1 MDFVTEKDKSL
12 QIVCKFRQKRADKRL
27 CDTSKQT
34 FSYLKAKISRGVF
47 NHSRGCSFCNIK
59 SAALPPTDIYIYK
72 PFTSKA
78 AESVRLSMSP
88 RQRRESFQLLPQARL
103 AFGADET
110 RTLIARHRL
119 FSVIFSLFVLAG
131 VSPPA
136 SQKEKIPR
144 KFLCGGCVQFSRCG
158 FLS

>member
-1 MDFVTEKDKSL
+1 MIRFVL
-12 QIVCKFRQKRADKRL
+12 RL
-27 CDTSKQT
+27 VISQNG
-34 FSYLKAKISRGVF
+34 FSDVLRTAMRVLRSNNFARRIQSYPWVFVRKNRYVKIGGSM
-47 NHSRGCSFCNIK
+47 
-59 SAALPPTDIYIYK
+59 PPTVF
-72 PFTSKA
+72 FTSAK
-78 AESVRLSMSP
+78 AESVRLSMPP